1 MTTRP
6 DDDSDDPR
14 WVPAVDL
21 IRRTGARE
29 FQIRYCEEEEPVVWM
44 ALAMHLIRD
53 GRPVPDDGAETWSV
67 GSGFTPTAAIF
78 SLCDSLMD
86 GGTCQHCGRP
96 TGFIPDNERQVDEE
110 LGAPFVCWYRWD
122 PELQTFRRKCEG
134 AAP

>member
-1 MTTRP
+1 MASRP

-21 IRRTGARE
+21 VRRTGARE
-29 FQIRYCEEEEPVVWM
+29 FQIRYCEEEEPVVWL
-44 ALAMHLIRD
+44 ALAMHLTRD
-53 GRPVPDDGAETWSV
+53 GRPVAEDGKETWSV
-67 GSGFTPTAAIF
+67 GSGFTPSAALF
-78 SLCDSLMD
+78 ALCDSLLD

-122 PELQTFRRKCEG
+122 PELRTFRRKCEG
-134 AAP
+134 E